1 MTNTNSHIE
10 KAFVQIKECFE
21 NNGKLLICG
30 NGGSS
35 ADCDHIVGE
44 LAKGFEK
51 KRTLNEVDKNKFLNI
66 DLKFNTNFADKL
78 QYGLPVFSLTSHSAL
93 MTAIINDIGS
103 DYIFAQQVWALGK
116 PGDVLLS
123 ISTSGNSKNIINAC
137 LVARSKKLKSIGLTG
152 SNEGKLDS
160 VCDLIIKSKEKSV
173 AKIQEEHIKIY
184 HNLCRKLE
192 KYFFN

>member
-1 MTNTNSHIE
+1 MTNTDSYIE
-10 KAFVQIKECFE
+10 EAFVQIKECFE
-21 NNGKLLICG
+21 KNGKLLICG

-51 KRTLNEVDKNKFLNI
+51 KRTLNEIDKNKFLNI
-66 DLKFNTNFADKL
+66 DLKFNTKFADKL
-78 QYGLPVFSLTSHSAL
+78 QYGFPVFSLTSHSAL

-103 DYIFAQQVWALGK
+103 DYIFAQQVWAIGK

-123 ISTSGNSKNIINAC
+123 ISTSGNSNNIINAC
-137 LVARSKKLKSIGLTG
+137 LVGRSKKLKIIGLTG
-152 SNEGKLDS
+152 SNVGKLES
-160 VCDLIIKSKEKSV
+160 VCDLTIKSKEQSV

-184 HNLCRKLE
+184 HNICRKLE
-192 KYFFN
+192 NYFF